1 MTDMSLVLRA
11 IALNEEPLSQPLVGR
26 FDERGGT
33 LGRSDGATLTLPD
46 PERMISRLQA
56 NVLHRDNEYW
66 LENISAATP
75 ILHNGRALSTG
86 MRVILREADEIRIG
100 GYELEAAFEND
111 DASATILRGRT
122 VVPGLKDLPPVP
134 RRAPRPASRE
144 QTEFLPQP
152 PEPRI
157 PDPPRQRKPGPS
169 PERPPPTPQPA
180 YEPPRPMQ
188 SAPTR
193 VAPEQ
198 PTSMAS
204 TLAEPDGDS
213 VRSAFAEMKAQ
224 APAQSAQAAMLWRAF
239 LEGAGVDLAAD
250 SVATVE
256 QMKSIGEMLKISV
269 SAIQSLVTMRARAKN
284 EMQADMTMMQPR
296 DNNPLKFSPDPTL
309 ALQMILKPAAR
320 GFLDGPQ
327 ALRDALADL
336 QSHQVGMTAGMRSV
350 FDAVLERLD
359 PQKIEALPDSG
370 SMLDKLNPGR
380 RKARLWELY
389 VEQYRALCEEA
400 QDNFQR
406 YFGEALR
413 EAYEAQVR
421 NLGAGSDQP
430 GSETR
435 PGYLDPKGK
444 RR

>member
-1 MTDMSLVLRA
+1 MSLVLRA

-33 LGRSDGATLTLPD
+33 LGRSDSATLTLPD

-100 GYELEAAFEND
+100 GYALEAAFEND

-134 RRAPRPASRE
+134 RRAPPVRERTPAPRD
-144 QTEFLPQP
+144 QTEFLPE
-152 PEPRI
+152 PEPE
-157 PDPPRQRKPGPS
+157 PTPA
-169 PERPPPTPQPA
+169 PPPARPDR
-180 YEPPRPMQ
+180 EPPRRAPP
-188 SAPTR
+188 APTR
-193 VAPEQ
+193 AAPE
-198 PTSMAS
+198 PPAHLAS
-204 TLAEPDGDS
+204 TLAEPLSGP
-213 VRSAFAEMKAQ
+213 VGSAFAEMKAQ
-224 APAQSAQAAMLWRAF
+224 PPAHSAEAAMLWRAF
-239 LEGAGVDLAAD
+239 LEGAGVDIAAG
-250 SVATVE
+250 SVPTVQ

-389 VEQYRALCEEA
+389 GEEYRALCEEA
-400 QDNFQR
+400 HDNFQR

-421 NLGAGSDQP
+421 NLGAGPEPS

-444 RR
+444 PR